1 MWQESGRLEIFPG
14 PIFLRNPLT
23 IMESRRRGSN
33 PRPIDYESIALPLC
47 YFGVERGF
55 VNFRSGAKGR
65 VDSSNDRRPSQCQN
79 QQR

>member
-1 MWQESGRLEIFPG
+1 
-14 PIFLRNPLT
+14 
-23 IMESRRRGSN
+23 
-33 PRPIDYESIALPLC
+33 
-47 YFGVERGF
+47 